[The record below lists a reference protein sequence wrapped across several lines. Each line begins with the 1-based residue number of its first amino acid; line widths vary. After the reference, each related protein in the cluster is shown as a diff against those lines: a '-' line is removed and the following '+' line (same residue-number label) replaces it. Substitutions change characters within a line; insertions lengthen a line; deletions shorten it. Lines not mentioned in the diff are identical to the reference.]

1 MCVRA
6 CVCVCVC
13 VCVCMCVRVWAFSH
27 ALSVGKFT
35 STLRTR
41 GLEKDEIKA
50 RAEILEI
57 LASFPLKE

>member
-1 MCVRA
+1 
-6 CVCVCVC
+6 
-13 VCVCMCVRVWAFSH
+13 MCVRVWAFSH